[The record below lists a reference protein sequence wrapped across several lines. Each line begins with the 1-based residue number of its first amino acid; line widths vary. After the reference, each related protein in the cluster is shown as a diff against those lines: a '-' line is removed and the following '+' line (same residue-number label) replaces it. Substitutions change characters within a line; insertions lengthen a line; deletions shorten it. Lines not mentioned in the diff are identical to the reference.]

1 MIGSVIVA
9 LGLALATQ
17 QAHPQSFTPVDTPL
31 PPPTGVTV
39 VEAKEVTLS
48 FPAGYIMQVD
58 SNITFTPAFVDAMVR
73 SQDVPYLEFVLKSKL
88 PKPQDFLTGKIDVG
102 PPINPNTI
110 GGSYISGRVVEKSN
124 KITLQVDG
132 VGPVYTVVPTP
143 TYPGHVN
150 VWKWVIPEIY
160 CDNKP
165 HKIFAKVYSKS
176 GALLGPMDNARP
188 PTGWS
193 FTIAP

>member
-1 MIGSVIVA
+1 MIGSVIAVLA
-9 LGLALATQ
+9 LGLAAQ
-17 QAHPQSFTPVDTPL
+17 QAHPQTL
-31 PPPTGVTV
+31 PPPTNLTV
-39 VEAKEVTLS
+39 VEPRDVTLT
-48 FPAGYIMQVD
+48 FPDGYVVQQGTAVTYTKGMVD
-58 SNITFTPAFVDAMVR
+58 SIVR

-102 PPINPNTI
+102 PPTNPNTI

-150 VWKWVIPEIY
+150 VWKWVIPDTY
-160 CDNKP
+160 YDNKP
-165 HKIFAKVYSKS
+165 HKVLVKVYSKS